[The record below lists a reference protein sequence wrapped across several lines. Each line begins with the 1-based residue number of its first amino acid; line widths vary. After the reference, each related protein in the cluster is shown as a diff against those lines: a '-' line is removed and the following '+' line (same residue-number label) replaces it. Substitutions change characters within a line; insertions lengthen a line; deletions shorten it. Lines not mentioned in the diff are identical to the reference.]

1 MAASRDFIRGRVTV
15 TTSSARPVGEQDK
28 PTATKDTYLYFAYG
42 SNMSSE
48 RLRVRTPSATSLG
61 RARLPGYTLRW
72 HKLGRDGSGKCD
84 IEPSDAPGTAV
95 WGVLY
100 EIDRAER
107 DGLDA
112 AEGLGIGYDEHTV
125 RVEADTVVREAVTYM
140 ARPDK
145 IDPALRPLDWYK
157 AHVMRGATEHGL
169 PDEYARRIAAVP
181 VGEPA
186 M

>member
-1 MAASRDFIRGRVTV
+1 MAK
-15 TTSSARPVGEQDK
+15 PDK
-28 PTATKDTYLYFAYG
+28 PTEDTYLYFAYG

-48 RLRVRTPSATSLG
+48 RLRARTPSAISLG
-61 RARLPGYTLRW
+61 RARLPEYALRW

-100 EIDRAER
+100 EINRAEK

-112 AEGLGIGYDEHTV
+112 VEGLGVGYYEHTV
-125 RVEADTVVREAVTYM
+125 RVETDTVVREAVTYK
-140 ARPDK
+140 AKPDK
-145 IDPALRPLDWYK
+145 IDPALRPLAWYK
-157 AHVMRGATEHGL
+157 AHVLRGATEHGL
-169 PDEYARRIAAVP
+169 PAEYVRRIAAVA

>member
-1 MAASRDFIRGRVTV
+1 MGSQEPPRATRDTV
-15 TTSSARPVGEQDK
+15 V
-28 PTATKDTYLYFAYG
+28 YFAYG

-48 RLRVRTPSATSLG
+48 RLRARTPSAISLG

-84 IEPSDAPGTAV
+84 IEPSNAPGAAV

-100 EIDRAER
+100 RINCAEK

-112 AEGLGIGYDEHTV
+112 VEGLGIGYDEHTV
-125 RVEADTVVREAVTYM
+125 PVETDTVVHQALTYK

-145 IDPALRPLDWYK
+145 IDPTLRPLDWYK
-157 AHVMRGATEHGL
+157 AHVLRGATEHGL
-169 PDEYARRIAAVP
+169 PEEYVRQIAAVA
-181 VGEPA
+181 VEPA
-186 M
+186 T